1 MFSADLGVTP
11 TATAPAPVITQ
22 YFSPTIYSGSGAT
35 QNIVNNI
42 NLSSFGGMIWQKKRT
57 EISGY
62 SNNHVIFDTARSL
75 NSALFPDLANAEVN
89 PGNNTFIS
97 WNSNGFTMGA
107 GSSRLNQSGETYIS
121 WTFRK
126 AAGFFDIVTYTGGG
140 NNQTIAHSLGA
151 IPRMIIFKQRNASS
165 TVWAVYHQALG
176 TAVHL
181 PLNLADGTAAFP
193 LLTTTPTASNFTIP
207 VNENRC
213 NQSGVNYVAY
223 LFGSLAGGSAV
234 GSYTGNGSTLS
245 VDCGFAAGARF
256 LLIKRSNSATNWYIW
271 DTARGISSGN
281 DPHLIA
287 NTNALEAST
296 DSIGPNAVGFDVI
309 QNATTNINVSGAPY
323 VYLAIA

>member
-1 MFSADLGVTP
+1 MFAADLGVAT

-22 YFSPTIYSGSGAT
+22 YFSPTIYSGNGST
-35 QNIVNNI
+35 QKIVNNI
-42 NLSSFGGMIWQKKRT
+42 NLSSFGGMVWQKKRT
-57 EISGY
+57 EIIGY
-62 SNNHVIFDTARSL
+62 VNNHVIFDTARNL
-75 NSALFPDLANAEVN
+75 NSALFPDLYNVESN
-89 PGNNTFIS
+89 PGSNTFIS
-97 WNSNGFTMGA
+97 WNSDGFTMGA
-107 GSSRLNQSGETYIS
+107 GSSRLNQLGETYIS

-126 AAGFFDIVTYTGGG
+126 AAGFFDVVTYTGAG
-140 NNQTIAHSLGA
+140 NSQTIAHSLGA
-151 IPRMIIFKQRNASS
+151 IPRMIIFKQRNQST

-176 TAVHL
+176 TALHL
-181 PLNLADGTAAFP
+181 PLNLAAGTAAFP
-193 LLTTTPTASNFTIP
+193 LLTATPNASNFTLASF
-207 VNENRC
+207 ENRC

-223 LFGSLAGGSAV
+223 LFGSLASGSAV

-256 LLIKRSNSATNWYIW
+256 LLIKRSNSSTNWYIW
-271 DTARGISSGN
+271 DTARGIASGN

-296 DSIGPNAVGFDVI
+296 DSIGPNAVGFNVI